1 MQSIKLILKA
11 FSPRERFLLS
21 VFSSFFLIT
30 LIAISALTIQE
41 KSVYVPV
48 QGGVYAEGVIG
59 QPIMINPVLSDN
71 QTDQDL
77 SALLFSNIFDLL
89 SDTKPSE
96 DGREYTVK
104 LKQDLMWDDGKSLT
118 SDDLLFTIQTIQNPA
133 SRSPLAKD
141 WQGVSVE
148 RVSQL
153 QVNFSL
159 PTPYVFFIENL
170 KRTRIIPKHI
180 FGAVPVENITL
191 SSYNLEPIGN
201 GPYKFESF
209 SKRKDGFITE
219 YNLIP
224 NPLFSGTPSYIE
236 RFSFRFYTTLEELA
250 KDLKLRRVQG
260 FGNTLPVSTEIEN
273 LPRTI
278 TEAVAMPRYY
288 AIFMNAVNNP
298 ILKDKNLRMALAM
311 TIDKEKIIKE
321 VFRGNA
327 RAITSPVFSEL
338 TSLEQASQQA
348 TSSPQGILYDPETAA
363 RTIASL
369 KTKNIV
375 LNLVIPEIPFL
386 EKTAESIKEDWLA
399 AGIQEVN
406 IFPLDITVLTN
417 DAIKTR
423 NYDLLLFG
431 NIYENPGD
439 LFPFWHSSQRFYPG
453 LNLSLYQSTEA
464 DKLIEAVRQKND
476 IGAQQESL
484 RRLNG
489 LIMSDAPA
497 TFLFSTPYFY
507 THTTNLGGFTPG
519 FITTPSDRFRNVESW
534 YVTKARVL
542 KNEAI
547 DK

>member
-1 MQSIKLILKA
+1 MQSLKLILKA
-11 FSPRERFLLS
+11 FSSRERFLLS
-21 VFSSFFLIT
+21 VSSSLFLIT

-48 QGGVYAEGVIG
+48 RGGAYAEGVIG
-59 QPIMINPVLSDN
+59 QPIMINPILSDN

-89 SDTKPSE
+89 SDTKSSE

-104 LKQDLMWDDGKSLT
+104 LKQNLMWDDGKPLT
-118 SDDLLFTIQTIQNPA
+118 TDDLLFTIQTIQNPA
-133 SRSPLAKD
+133 ARSPFAKD

-180 FGAVPVENITL
+180 FGAIPVENINL
-191 SSYNLEPIGN
+191 SSYTLEPVGN
-201 GPYKFESF
+201 GPYKFEGF

-219 YNLIP
+219 YNLVT
-224 NPLFSGTPSYIE
+224 NPFFAGTPAYIE
-236 RFSFRFYTTLEELA
+236 HFSFRFYTTLEELA

-260 FGNTLPVSTEIEN
+260 FGNTLPISTEIGS

-278 TEAVAMPRYY
+278 SEAVSMPRYY

-298 ILKDKNLRMALAM
+298 ILKDKNLRVALAM
-311 TIDKEKIIKE
+311 AIDKEKIIKE

-327 RAITSPVFSEL
+327 RAINSPIFSEL
-338 TSLEQASQQA
+338 ASFGNTPEA
-348 TSSPQGILYDPETAA
+348 TTSSSQGIAYDPETAA

-369 KTKNIV
+369 KTKDIV

-386 EKTAESIKEDWLA
+386 EKTAELIKEDWLA
-399 AGIQEVN
+399 AGIKEVT
-406 IFPLDITVLTN
+406 IFPLSIDVLTS

-453 LNLSLYQSTEA
+453 LNLSLYQNTEV
-464 DKLIEAVRQKND
+464 DRFIETVRQKSNVTTEQD
-476 IGAQQESL
+476 GL
-484 RRLNG
+484 RRLNT
-489 LIMSDAPA
+489 LITNDAPA
-497 TFLFSTPYFY
+497 VFLFSTPYFY
-507 THTTNLGGFTPG
+507 THTTNLGGFAPG
-519 FITTPSDRFRNVESW
+519 FITAPSDRFREVQSW

-542 KNEAI
+542 KSEVI